1 MDNFLSTISYNFM
14 SLSDEIDKVLSANL
28 FLLIKFFHFD
38 RAAVFLFDEKQNNL
52 TPHKIVTV
60 FGEMEGEGENL
71 FHASRGS
78 SFSIALNREKPVVC
92 SGKPEY
98 SVCLPMIA
106 NKTKVGILRLDNI
119 FSQRRVKPAD
129 VKKLVE
135 VAKIFSFGIN
145 TILTQKHL
153 KHQVA
158 KLTTLSHIGQAFATT
173 LKLTEIL
180 ESAIASLVK
189 DLGYDRAQL
198 FLLDETT
205 KSISEN
211 ISIDFRGTFRT
222 IDMSAGVSP
231 LIESLMYE
239 TKPSFLS
246 RKFSSNLIG
255 YVPIKYKSKR
265 TGLLIVDNLFTRQP
279 MTAYDLA
286 FLNILSDQLATV
298 IENSRLFERV
308 EKLSITDSLT
318 GLFNH
323 QYFYERLDEEITRA
337 NRFTN
342 PLSLIMLDIDFF
354 KSFNDTYG
362 HQSGDTVLRTVSQI
376 IQKNIRS
383 IDVASRYGG
392 EEIVIILPETD
403 LTGAQRIAERILY
416 NITTHEFKMTTE
428 QIAHITVSMG
438 VVSYPYDATVKSDLV
453 RKADVALYWVKN
465 HGRNNVKAYRECK
478 DI

>member
-1 MDNFLSTISYNFM
+1 MKNFLNTISYNF
-14 SLSDEIDKVLSANL
+14 LQPTDEIDKVLSTNL
-28 FLLIKFFHFD
+28 YLLITFFHFD
-38 RAAVFLFDEKQNNL
+38 RAAVFLFDEKQTNL
-52 TPHKIVTV
+52 SPEKIVTV
-60 FGEMEGEGENL
+60 YGEMEGEGENL

-78 SFSIALNREKPVVC
+78 SFSVALNSEKPVVHA
-92 SGKPEY
+92 GKPEY
-98 SVCLPMIA
+98 SVCLPLIA

-119 FSQRRVKPAD
+119 FSQRRVKATD
-129 VKKLVE
+129 IKKLIQ
-135 VAKIFSFGIN
+135 AADLFSFGIYN
-145 TILTQKHL
+145 ILSQKHL
-153 KHQVA
+153 KHQVT
-158 KLTTLSHIGQAFATT
+158 KLTTLSHIGRAFATT

-198 FLLDETT
+198 FLLDEST
-205 KSISEN
+205 KVIAEN

-222 IDMSAGVSP
+222 VDMSAGVSP

-239 TKPSFLS
+239 TKPSFLT

-265 TGLLIVDNLFTRQP
+265 TGLLIIDNLFTRQP

-342 PLSLIMLDIDFF
+342 PLSIIMLDIDFF
-354 KSFNDTYG
+354 KSFNDTFG
-362 HQSGDTVLRTVSQI
+362 HQSGDTVLTTVSQI

-403 LTGAQRIAERILY
+403 LGGAQRIAERILY
-416 NITTHEFKMTTE
+416 NITTHEFKMTND

-438 VVSYPYDATVKSDLV
+438 VVSYPIDATVKPDLV
-453 RKADVALYWVKN
+453 RKADIALYWVKN
-465 HGRNNVKAYRECK
+465 HGRNAIKAYRECK
-478 DI
+478 EI

>member
-1 MDNFLSTISYNFM
+1 MNQFLHTISYNF
-14 SLSDEIDKVLSANL
+14 LSQSEEIDRMLSTNL
-28 FLLIKFFHFD
+28 YLLIKFFQFD
-38 RAAVFLFDEKQNNL
+38 RAAVFLLDEKQTIL
-52 TPHKIVTV
+52 TPQKIVTV
-60 FGEMEGEGENL
+60 YGEMEGEGENL
-71 FHASRGS
+71 FHAGRGS
-78 SFSIALNREKPVVC
+78 SFSIALNRNRPVVC
-92 SGKPEY
+92 AGKPEY
-98 SVCLPMIA
+98 SVCLPLIA
-106 NKTKVGILRLDNI
+106 NKTKIGILRLDNI
-119 FSQRRVKPAD
+119 FSQRRVNPSD
-129 VKKLVE
+129 VKKLVQVAE
-135 VAKIFSFGIN
+135 VFSFGIH
-145 TILTQKHL
+145 TILSQKHL
-153 KHQVA
+153 KHQVT
-158 KLTTLSHIGQAFATT
+158 KLTTLSHIGRAFATT
-173 LKLTEIL
+173 LKLSEIL

-198 FLLDETT
+198 FLLDESA
-205 KSISEN
+205 KSITEN

-222 IDMSAGVSP
+222 VDLAGGVSP

-255 YVPIKYKSKR
+255 YVPIKYKNR
-265 TGLLIVDNLFTRQP
+265 RRGLLIVDNLFTRQP
-279 MTAYDLA
+279 MTDYDLS

-354 KSFNDTYG
+354 KSFNDTFG
-362 HQSGDTVLRTVSQI
+362 HQSGDAVLTTVSQI

-403 LTGAQRIAERILY
+403 LNGAQRIAERILY
-416 NITTHEFKMTTE
+416 NITSHEFKMTNG
-428 QIAHITVSMG
+428 QAAHITVSMG
-438 VVSYPYDATVKSDLV
+438 LVSYPYDATIKSDLV
-453 RKADVALYWVKN
+453 RKADIALYWVKN
-465 HGRNNVKAYRECK
+465 HGRNGIKAYSECK
-478 DI
+478 DT